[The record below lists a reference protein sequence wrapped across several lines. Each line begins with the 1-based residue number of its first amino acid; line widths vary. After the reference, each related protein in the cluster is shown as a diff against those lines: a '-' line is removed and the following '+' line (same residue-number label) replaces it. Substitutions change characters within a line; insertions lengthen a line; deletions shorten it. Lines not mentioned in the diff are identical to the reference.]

1 MTVGSLG
8 SLKFNSGLYAYIGSA
23 QNSLEKRVIRHLRR
37 DKRIFWHIDYLLNS
51 ERAEILEIF
60 CKNAPKE
67 RECETAKAIMGFG
80 EPVIG
85 FGSSD
90 CGCRSHLVKLGD
102 YEGLKGLMEAEGFTR
117 LNVNLVRGEKKV

>member
-1 MTVGSLG
+1 LG

-23 QNSLEKRVIRHLRR
+23 QNSLEKRILRHLRR
-37 DKRIFWHIDYLLNS
+37 DKRIFWHIDYLLNIK
-51 ERAEILEIF
+51 EAEILEIF
-60 CKNAPKE
+60 HKDAPKE
-67 RECETAKAIMGFG
+67 CECKMAKAIMEFG

-90 CGCRSHLVKLGD
+90 CRCGSHLIKLGD
-102 YEGLKGLMEAEGFTR
+102 YERLKRLMKAEGFTR